1 LSRKAQHSSSTMVI
15 TQLSILREL
24 EKLGIQLVSHGQ
36 VNVQLS
42 ALTLQPSVVE
52 EIQVNQGSD
61 PEFQRIK
68 QNLENESLL
77 DL

>member
-1 LSRKAQHSSSTMVI
+1 MVI